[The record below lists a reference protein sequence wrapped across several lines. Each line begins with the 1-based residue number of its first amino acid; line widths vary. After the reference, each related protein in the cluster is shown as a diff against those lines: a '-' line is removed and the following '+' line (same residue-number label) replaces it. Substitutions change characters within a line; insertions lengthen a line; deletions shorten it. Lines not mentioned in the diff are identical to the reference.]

1 MDKRVYSRIPK
12 KSGKLTQ
19 KKAITITK
27 ELDKAQIK
35 KIFNLFD
42 YNGNGS
48 LSLAEIDRAIVE
60 LYPHLVYDDT
70 AKTDIIKEAQ
80 KIAKKSKDG
89 FINFKD
95 FNYFIDYLHDYC
107 EKAVISTKKL
117 EVVQVKKAFDSHS
130 NEGVLP
136 LAEVN
141 KAVLLLYPHLK
152 KDKSAI
158 MQAYKE
164 KVPKFSQG
172 DFINFKE
179 FEYLIDALHYYN
191 EKAEFTTRKLSKN
204 QIKKIFDVFDY
215 DNDGT
220 LSYGEINKAVV
231 ILYPHLSK
239 DESVI
244 MRAYEAA
251 DVSRD
256 GVIDFNEFGCLIDL
270 LHYYNELSCIFKRLD
285 IDNNGR
291 IDFEEF
297 KKGHDLIGISV
308 KSNTMLKEKF
318 DEICGNKN
326 HIPFDKFLD
335 YAAKIKLISEDA
347 QGIQKTL
354 EAQEIPELL
363 DTLETLEAPET
374 REAQVTPELL
384 ETREIQETRE
394 RETQKTQPIIS
405 QKSVSLT
412 NSSSQN
418 QRWIT
423 FTYFCLFF
431 IAGVSLAVSQK
442 YLEQCYVKL
451 ILF

>member
-19 KKAITITK
+19 KKAITTTE

-35 KIFNLFD
+35 KIFDLFD
-42 YNGNGS
+42 YNGNGG

-60 LYPHLVYDDT
+60 LYPHLVYYDT

-117 EVVQVKKAFDSHS
+117 DEVQVKKAFDFYS

-158 MQAYKE
+158 MQAYNE

-191 EKAEFTTRKLSKN
+191 EKAEFTTRKLSKI
-204 QIKKIFDVFDY
+204 QVKKIFDVFDY
-215 DNDGT
+215 NNDGT

-244 MRAYEAA
+244 MRAYKAA

-256 GVIDFNEFGCLIDL
+256 GVIDFNEFGRLIDL

-285 IDNNGR
+285 IDDNGR

-318 DEICGNKN
+318 DEICGNNKK
-326 HIPFDKFLD
+326 HIPFDEFLD

-363 DTLETLEAPET
+363 ETLETLEAPET
-374 REAQVTPELL
+374 RE
-384 ETREIQETRE
+384 
-394 RETQKTQPIIS
+394 RETQETQPIIS

-431 IAGVSLAVSQK
+431 IAGVGIAVSQK